1 VSVPALDPGR
11 KGELAVG
18 LASVR
23 ARIAGAAVAAGRDPT
38 SVTLVVVTKTF
49 PAADVRALAA
59 LGVKDVGENRD
70 QEAAVK
76 ASRCADLDLRW
87 HFVGQLQTNKAASVA
102 GYASV
107 VHSVDRLR
115 LVDALQRGA
124 VRAQRSLDVLLQVDL
139 DESQDPAGRGG
150 ADPAQLPAL
159 AEAVQAAPALRLRGL
174 MAVAPLGVDPAG
186 PFERLAQLAGALRA
200 DHPEASWLSAG
211 MSADLEAA
219 VAVGATHVR
228 VGSAILGG
236 RPTLR

>member
-11 KGELAVG
+11 VAELAEG
-18 LASVR
+18 LGSVR
-23 ARIAGAAVAAGRDPT
+23 ARIARAAATAGRDPT
-38 SVTLVVVTKTF
+38 GVTLVVVTKTF

-102 GYASV
+102 GFASV

-139 DESQDPAGRGG
+139 DEPGDRAGRGG
-150 ADPAQLPAL
+150 TDPAQLPAL
-159 AEAVQAAPALRLRGL
+159 AAAVQAAPALRLRGL

-219 VAVGATHVR
+219 IAVGATHVR

-236 RPTLR
+236 RPALR